1 MSSLSRRWI
10 AIGALLG
17 ALGVSFGAFGAHMLR
32 DYLSDLGYT
41 GEDLTRRLEIFATAI
56 DYQLVHALALVFTGL
71 ALNSRAAASW
81 NVAAWL
87 FLVGIVLFSGALKI
101 LTFASASWSWLG
113 AVAPIGGIS
122 MIVGWVVLAVG
133 ALRKQIE

>member
-1 MSSLSRRWI
+1 MSPLSRRWI

-17 ALGVSFGAFGAHMLR
+17 ALGVSFGAFGAHMLP
-32 DYLSDLGYT
+32 DYLANLGYT
-41 GEDLTRRLEIFATAI
+41 GADLTRRLEIFETAI
-56 DYQLVHALALVFTGL
+56 HYQLLHALALVVTGL
-71 ALNSRAAASW
+71 ALDSRAAAPW

-87 FLVGIVLFSGALKI
+87 FLAGIVLFCGALKI
-101 LTFASASWSWLG
+101 LTFAGPSWSWLG

-133 ALRKQIE
+133 ALRKQ